1 METLVFDLGY
11 IKKRRKELKISMKK
25 MAAELGFKHA
35 STYLKYE
42 RGEYSF
48 KAEQLPILAKVLQCK
63 ISDFYKQNVA

>member
-1 METLVFDLGY
+1 MKTLVFDLGY

-25 MAAELGFKHA
+25 MATELGFKHA

>member
-1 METLVFDLGY
+1 MVFDLEY
-11 IKKRRKELKISMKK
+11 IKKRRKELKISMKQ

-48 KAEQLPILAKVLQCK
+48 KAEQLPVLAKILNCDV
-63 ISDFYKQNVA
+63 SDFFKKNVA